1 MEDGGIESYLVWLL
15 ILTVMGVNASTFGF
29 LFGCIIV
36 QPVMCIMIS
45 YFFLVLIYFGGGA
58 FVNYQGEENLG

>member
-1 MEDGGIESYLVWLL
+1 MEDGGIENYLVWLL

-58 FVNYQGEENLG
+58 FVNYQGEENFG